1 MQRKPRERLKK
12 FGEAYLTN
20 VELLAIILRTG
31 TKDKHVVELAE
42 QVMNHFET
50 LRDLRDASIE
60 ELASLKGIGEAKA
73 IQIKASLE
81 LGFRLTESK
90 VSEKHSIRSPQD
102 VAQIVMDE
110 MRFLVQE
117 HFVTLYLNT
126 KNQILHKKTVF
137 IGSLNASI
145 VHPREIVRP

>member
-1 MQRKPRERLKK
+1 MQHFPRERLKK
-12 FGEAYLTN
+12 FGESYLTN
-20 VELLAIILRTG
+20 VELVAIILRTG
-31 TKDKHVVELAE
+31 TKDKPVIQLAE
-42 QVMNHFET
+42 QVLSHFES
-50 LRDLRDASIE
+50 LRELRDASIE
-60 ELASLKGIGEAKA
+60 ELAALKGIGEAKA
-73 IQIKASLE
+73 IQMKAALE

-102 VAQIVMDE
+102 VAKIVMDE